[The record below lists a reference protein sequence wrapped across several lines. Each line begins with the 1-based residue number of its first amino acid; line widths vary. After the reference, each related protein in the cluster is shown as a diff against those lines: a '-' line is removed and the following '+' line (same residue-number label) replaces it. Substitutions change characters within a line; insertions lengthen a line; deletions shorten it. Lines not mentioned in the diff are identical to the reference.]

1 MASPT
6 DSRGRASNSPPWT
19 RLLLLML
26 LLAYAPYILSQ
37 DFWTH
42 SYIKGD
48 SYYYRAAII
57 SIIEDGD
64 LLVANNVAYDPLN
77 GQLAVGRDGLV
88 PKHPILLSLLGLPFY
103 ALFGSYGL
111 LLFNLLQ
118 TLALMGLLLQLNRL
132 YLSPMTA
139 WITTLLYGVATLF
152 HNYVYNFSPD
162 VLSTLLVL
170 AGTYFLFRKSIA
182 YSGAFLG
189 FAAFAKPLNLLP
201 IGLIGFYFLWT
212 QVQLSRNE
220 NGKHQLTISWR
231 RLLLFAAG
239 LGLSLLPYLAINYV
253 LFGSPLVTGYQRM
266 AVPGPLPESVA
277 IASHIHDFNQSL
289 LTNLHPVLFTP
300 NKGLLTTNLL
310 IILAVPGLVALAR
323 SPRRAELIL
332 LVGISL
338 AILLLIARYDFWY
351 LSHFSNR
358 FLMLVVIFSAPFT
371 GWTIQQVSQ
380 KYDWRL

>member
-1 MASPT
+1 
-6 DSRGRASNSPPWT
+6 
-19 RLLLLML
+19 ML
-26 LLAYAPYILSQ
+26 LLAYAPYIFSQ
-37 DFWTH
+37 DLWAH

-111 LLFNLLQ
+111 LLFNLFL
-118 TLALMGLLLQLNRL
+118 TLALMGMLLQLNRL
-132 YLSPMTA
+132 YLSPITA

-170 AGTYFLFRKSIA
+170 TGTYLLFRERVA

-189 FAAFAKPLNLLP
+189 LAVFAKPLNLLP
-201 IGLIGFYFLWT
+201 ISLLGLYLLWT

-220 NGKHQLTISWR
+220 TSKYLLTISWR
-231 RLLLFAAG
+231 RLLIFAAC
-239 LGLSLLPYLAINYV
+239 LGLSLLPYLTTNYV
-253 LFGSPLVTGYQRM
+253 LFGSPLVTGYQRI
-266 AVPGPLPESVA
+266 AVPGPSPESVA
-277 IASHIHDFNQSL
+277 IATHVHDFNQSL
-289 LTNLHPVLFTP
+289 LTNLHPVLFAP
-300 NKGLLTTNLL
+300 NKGLLTTNL
-310 IILAVPGLVALAR
+310 IILLAIPGLVSLTR
-323 SPRRAELIL
+323 SPRRRELIL
-332 LVGISL
+332 LAGISL
-338 AILLLIARYDFWY
+338 AMLLLIARYDFWY
-351 LSHFSNR
+351 LGHFSNR

-371 GWTIQQVSQ
+371 GWTIQQISQ

>member
-1 MASPT
+1 MAAPV
-6 DSRGRASNSPPWT
+6 DSHHRTSSSPPWT

-111 LLFNLLQ
+111 LIFNLLL
-118 TLALMGLLLQLNRL
+118 TLALMGMLLQLNRL
-132 YLSPMTA
+132 YLSPIVA
-139 WITTLLYGVATLF
+139 WGTTLLYGVATLF

-170 AGTYFLFRKSIA
+170 AGTYFLFRQRVA
-182 YSGAFLG
+182 YSGALLG
-189 FAAFAKPLNLLP
+189 LAVFAKPVNLLP
-201 IGLIGFYFLWT
+201 VALLSLYLLWT
-212 QVQLSRNE
+212 QVQVSRSE
-220 NGKHQLTISWR
+220 SGGHSLTIGWR
-231 RLLLFAAG
+231 RLLLYAAC
-239 LGLSLLPYLAINYV
+239 LGLSLLPHLAINHI
-253 LFGSPLVTGYQRM
+253 LFGSPLVTGYQRI
-266 AVPGPLPESVA
+266 AVPGPSPESVA
-277 IASHIHDFNQSL
+277 VATHVYDFNQPII
-289 LTNLHPVLFTP
+289 TNLYPVLFAP

-310 IILAVPGLVALAR
+310 IILGVPGLVSLAR
-323 SPRRAELIL
+323 SPRRRELVL
-332 LVGISL
+332 LAGISV
-338 AILLLIARYDFWY
+338 ATLLLITKYDFWY

-358 FLMLVVIFSAPFT
+358 FLMLVVVFSAPFT
-371 GWTIQQVSQ
+371 GWTMEQVSQ